1 MGVETRDPRIGHEF
15 AGYRV
20 EALIG
25 RGGMG
30 AVYRA
35 EDMRLGR
42 KVALKLLVP
51 ELAEDERFRER
62 FLRESRLA
70 AAIDHPNIVPIYQA
84 GEIDGVLFI
93 AMRYVEGE
101 DLGHVLA
108 ETGALEPAN
117 AVAIVEQVAK
127 ALDAAHGRGLVH
139 RDVKPGNI
147 LLVGDHYYLA
157 DFGLTKQ
164 ASSISGL
171 TGTGQL
177 VGTVDYVSPEQV
189 QGKPLDARSDEYALA
204 CVTYECLTA
213 TTPFERGSEVATLW
227 AHVNDR
233 APRLSERRAEL
244 PRAFD
249 AVLDKA
255 LAKDPKGR
263 YASCSEFASALRRAL
278 PTAERPAL
286 TLRERMA
293 QAPIRYELRRHR
305 RIAAAI
311 ALALAAAVAVAV
323 VLLTRS
329 SGLSSV
335 APQSIGIIDPK
346 SGKIT
351 GQIRLPE
358 DPSGVGVGTGL
369 VWVSTPQSH
378 SVLEFDLDTRKAVQ
392 NVGLDIVPSPV
403 AAADGAGWV
412 VEPSPIGVVD
422 RLVPRAPK
430 PSASLSYP
438 VPVKSGTTASVSC
451 PPILPGSPSAGS
463 SAVQP
468 LVSVT
473 YGGGSFWFVC
483 SDGMLGALKPDDNR
497 VRTSE
502 YTGGGPS
509 GLVYQDGDLWITNYT
524 DGTVSKY
531 NPAIDEIEDTISVG
545 RGALGITAGAGSI
558 WVTVA
563 EGNSVAR
570 INPGTDNP
578 VTIPVGRQPTAIAFA
593 NGAVWVANREDH
605 TVSRIDPAKNA
616 ATKTIK
622 LGARSIPVAI
632 AAGDG
637 RLWVAV
643 QSPGP
648 FD

>member
-1 MGVETRDPRIGHEF
+1 MGVETGDPRIGREF

-93 AMRYVEGE
+93 AMRYVEGQ
-101 DLGHVLA
+101 DLGNVLA
-108 ETGALEPAN
+108 EKGALEPSN
-117 AVAIVEQVAK
+117 AVAIIEQMAK
-127 ALDAAHGRGLVH
+127 ALDAAHARGLVH

-147 LLVGDHYYLA
+147 LLVGDHCYLA

-204 CVTYECLTA
+204 CVTYECLTG
-213 TTPFERGSEVATLW
+213 TPPFERGSEVATLW

-233 APRLSERRAEL
+233 PSRVSERRTDL

-255 LAKDPKGR
+255 LAKDPKDR
-263 YASCSEFASALRRAL
+263 YVSCSEFASALRRGL
-278 PTAERPAL
+278 PTAERPTL
-286 TLRERMA
+286 TVRERMA
-293 QAPIRYELRRHR
+293 QARITYELKRHR
-305 RIAAAI
+305 RIAAAM
-311 ALALAAAVAVAV
+311 ALALAAAVALAV

-346 SGKIT
+346 SSKIT

-358 DPSGVGVGTGL
+358 DPSGVGVGAGL
-369 VWVSTPQSH
+369 LWVSSAGSH
-378 SVLEFDLDTRKAVQ
+378 SVREFDVDTQKEVET
-392 NVGLDIVPSPV
+392 VVLDIVPSPV
-403 AAADGAGWV
+403 AVGDGAGWV
-412 VEPSPIGVVD
+412 VEPSPIAAVD
-422 RLVPRAPK
+422 RLLPRASK
-430 PSASLSYP
+430 PTASLTYSRP
-438 VPVKSGTTASVSC
+438 TTGESLGTCPATQPGGTAV
-451 PPILPGSPSAGS
+451 
-463 SAVQP
+463 VQP
-468 LVSVT
+468 LASVT
-473 YGGGSFWFVC
+473 YGGGSFFFVC
-483 SDGMLGALKPDDNR
+483 NDGTVGALKPDENR

-509 GLVYQDGDLWITNYT
+509 GVVYHDGDLWITNYS

-531 NPAIDEIEDTISVG
+531 NPAIDEIEDTFQVG

-558 WVTVA
+558 WVAAA
-563 EGNSVAR
+563 ETNAVVRVSTE
-570 INPGTDNP
+570 NGTTT
-578 VTIPVGRQPTAIAFA
+578 TIPVGRQPTAVAFA
-593 NGAVWVANREDH
+593 DGAVWVTSRNDH
-605 TVSRIDPAKNA
+605 TVSRIDPAKDA
-616 ATKTIK
+616 VTKTIK